1 MVHYDVGPLPAGMN
15 ALHQGEPKPFFKGG
29 PVNNLVPA
37 TITSPQNGQP
47 HAGTPTMVH
56 YDVGPLPAGM
66 NALNQGEPKPF
77 FKGGP
82 VNNLVPATI
91 TSPQNG

>member
-1 MVHYDVGPLPAGMN
+1 MIVNDVGPLPGAGSR
-15 ALHQGEPKPFFKGG
+15 AQGDAKPFFKGG
-29 PVNNLVPA
+29 PVNEFVPA

-66 NALNQGEPKPF
+66 NALHQGDAKPF

-82 VNNLVPATI
+82 VNELVPATI
-91 TSPQNG
+91 TSP

>member
-1 MVHYDVGPLPAGMN
+1 MKTSAFVIALFLGESEAVNIRQLSLAGPA
-15 ALHQGEPKPFFKGG
+15 KPFFKGG
-29 PVNNLVPA
+29 PVNELVPA

-66 NALNQGEPKPF
+66 NALQ
-77 FKGGP
+77 
-82 VNNLVPATI
+82 
-91 TSPQNG
+91 Q